1 MLTHSYLLVHSHLSY
16 RCMHHNAEAHF
27 LQCRALREG
36 KYEQR
41 PPPSPTPNASQR
53 ETATNTKT
61 EIVCAEA
68 EKKADLKIVKTGK
81 LKVNDSLQKYRTKVF
96 RVQ

>member
-1 MLTHSYLLVHSHLSY
+1 
-16 RCMHHNAEAHF
+16 MHHNAEAHF

-36 KYEQR
+36 KYEQ
-41 PPPSPTPNASQR
+41 PPPPFPTPNASQR